1 MFIIARSV
9 QHRSWDNKPTFRNI
23 FTIFRFVVFF
33 VKKQGSYRV
42 VGILS
47 LAQCSNI
54 HTVTIK
60 KLLLYEGKFL
70 QLKRKEKKFIY
81 LFKKLIFKVYSVFH
95 QGQFRIFSSSLKFN
109 HNQFNHS
116 IPLHWKHMIV
126 QTTADLAE
134 NLNTVHGVGMR
145 CIKAG

>member
-9 QHRSWDNKPTFRNI
+9 QHRSWDNKPTFRNL
-23 FTIFRFVVFF
+23 FTIFRFAVFF
-33 VKKQGSYRV
+33 CKKKKQGVYRV

-70 QLKRKEKKFIY
+70 QLKRKEE
-81 LFKKLIFKVYSVFH
+81 KLK
-95 QGQFRIFSSSLKFN
+95 QKN
-109 HNQFNHS
+109 
-116 IPLHWKHMIV
+116 
-126 QTTADLAE
+126 
-134 NLNTVHGVGMR
+134 
-145 CIKAG
+145 